1 MKDEFEVISHGA
13 ADYKVFVVNL
23 LYRTPHIHKDFEIC
37 LILEGSVRLLSRG
50 REYRYEKGA
59 LWVINPLESH
69 ELAADQLLSSCP
81 CRFPPHFLH
90 PLFLR

>member
-50 REYRYEKGA
+50 
-59 LWVINPLESH
+59 
-69 ELAADQLLSSCP
+69 
-81 CRFPPHFLH
+81 
-90 PLFLR
+90 

>member
-37 LILEGSVRLLSRG
+37 LLLEGSVRLMTKGSA
-50 REYRYEKGA
+50 YSCEKGDLWA
-59 LWVINPLESH
+59 LNPWK
-69 ELAADQLLSSCP
+69 AMN
-81 CRFPPHFLH
+81 
-90 PLFLR
+90 

>member
-37 LILEGSVRLLSRG
+37 LILEGSVRNFSSL
-50 REYRYEKGA
+50 
-59 LWVINPLESH
+59 P
-69 ELAADQLLSSCP
+69 QLPGQLCWRRP
-81 CRFPPHFLH
+81 FLT
-90 PLFLR
+90 